1 MVQVSATCACF
12 LFWIVAYQHNLVR
25 WQYGCIDKF
34 CNPSVNPAIQ
44 LLGTIFI
51 RGNRASSSAIE
62 IMPGDKNGWPSYKE
76 GGFHLINLEQMHM
89 ITAYLLVV
97 HYWPTFIQAVR
108 RMLNWIGKLRYCM
121 DLSDAAKDVMRLFV
135 VLFMYIANFVLCD
148 KHVQYVMQ
156 DTAWASTQYLGK
168 YFLDHALLI
177 LLLVILYRSGL
188 RMVTEGNSVLG
199 SFYIENATLYLF
211 PVTLGPV
218 WSMCKISSPLL
229 LEFSNVAFNL
239 GYMLVISPAV
249 TWLIVG
255 QFRLA
260 MWAWHAARKTIG
272 ATGGES

>member
-1 MVQVSATCACF
+1 
-12 LFWIVAYQHNLVR
+12 
-25 WQYGCIDKF
+25 
-34 CNPSVNPAIQ
+34 
-44 LLGTIFI
+44 
-51 RGNRASSSAIE
+51 
-62 IMPGDKNGWPSYKE
+62 MPWDKNGWPSYKE

-188 RMVTEGNSVLG
+188 RMVTEGNSILG

-211 PVTLGPV
+211 PMTLGPV

-229 LEFSNVAFNL
+229 LVWTALILTRKFIVCWSDSQDCPHVSWLLQEFSNVAFNL

-260 MWAWHAARKTIG
+260 IWAWHAARKTIG
-272 ATGGES
+272 ATGEES